1 MATLSEGNHNGAFL
15 LSEGNGYYSREK
27 VTLKATASVIKSG
40 TVMGKVT
47 ATGHYA
53 PYADANS
60 DGTQT
65 AVGVLYHDAPINTG
79 TQAGV
84 LIVRQAEVASA
95 RLTGL
100 DSNGTADLLA
110 AGIIVRS

>member
-1 MATLSEGNHNGAFL
+1 MANLTEGIHNGEFL
-15 LSEGNGYYSREK
+15 LSEGNGYFSREK

-40 TVMGKVT
+40 TLMGKVT
-47 ATGHYA
+47 ATGYYA
-53 PYADANS
+53 PYADAAS

-84 LIVRQAEVASA
+84 LIVRQAEVAEA

-100 DSNGTADLLA
+100 DTNGRTDLA
-110 AGIIVRS
+110 ALGIIIRS